1 MPKLSKWIAGA
12 SVCAAFLAASASTA
26 FADGRQAQ
34 AFAGQATVSQVAA
47 QGATQEQAKTR
58 TLHVAG
64 GSSVALSQSALATS
78 SQPDPRALG
87 CLSEALYF
95 EARGEG
101 IKGQAAVAEV
111 ILNRVDHP
119 AFPQNVCAVVNQP
132 AQFSYKGRVSPRI
145 RDTNAY
151 RRAQRVAQ
159 AALTGA
165 PRELTKGAT
174 YFHTTAVKPRWS
186 NRFERTTRIGAHI
199 FYRRDSRLAMN

>member
-12 SVCAAFLAASASTA
+12 SVGAALLVASASTA

-34 AFAGQATVSQVAA
+34 AFAGQGAATQTVA
-47 QGATQEQAKTR
+47 QGQAKTR
-58 TLHVAG
+58 TLRVAG
-64 GSSVALSQSALATS
+64 GSGVVLSQSTLKSAT
-78 SQPDPRALG
+78 QPDPRALG

-132 AQFSYKGRVSPRI
+132 AQFSYKGRVSTRI
-145 RDTNAY
+145 RDTKAY

-174 YFHTTAVKPRWS
+174 YFHTTAVRPRWS
-186 NRFERTTRIGAHI
+186 KRFERTTRIGAHI